1 MVPVRLKPRVT
12 EDMTIACMGDERV
25 THFLA
30 PDGTMHAEKG
40 AVSAIPTLRG
50 YMLGFTNFEGVTE
63 YVSNC
68 KHCLT
73 PLQAMKA
80 VQMLDGMSTF
90 LIEGDDELWE
100 LNRFALMCNG
110 LIGVRD
116 EAIFASKFNTIFSN
130 VAREFHTPPCD
141 LDEFLLRYAP
151 DDGTAFR
158 ESVSAMMPYLA
169 MSGTVSINELD
180 WLSNAGLIS

>member
-1 MVPVRLKPRVT
+1 MVPVRLKPRET

-30 PDGTMHAEKG
+30 PDGTVHMEKG

-50 YMLGFTNFEGVTE
+50 YMLGFTNFEGATK
-63 YVSNC
+63 YTGSC
-68 KHCLT
+68 THCLT

-80 VQMLDGMSTF
+80 VQMFDGMSTF
-90 LIEGDDELWE
+90 LIEGDNELWE
-100 LNRFALMCNG
+100 LNRFTLMCNG
-110 LIGVRD
+110 LIKVRD
-116 EAIFASKFNTIFSN
+116 EAIFASKFNTVFSS
-130 VAREFHTPPCD
+130 VVREFYTPPHD

-169 MSGTVSINELD
+169 MSNTVSINELD
-180 WLSNAGLIS
+180 WLSSNNLIY